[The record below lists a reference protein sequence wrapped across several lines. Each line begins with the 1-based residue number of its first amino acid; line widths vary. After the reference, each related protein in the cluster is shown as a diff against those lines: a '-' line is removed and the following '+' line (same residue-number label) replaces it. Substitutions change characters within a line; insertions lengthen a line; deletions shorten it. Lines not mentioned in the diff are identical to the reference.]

1 MSTMTVHLNPDL
13 RAALIEQGWDGDEQG
28 PRLLLVGS
36 KFGNK
41 KHRHLQLEVRDAGK
55 VRLYIHPSVRGSADL
70 KAQTIDV
77 TNRNWAKSLAR
88 WVSLACFTLQDV
100 WQKED
105 AQKACRD
112 LRQRRRAETLAAI
125 LEPIGVSPEEF
136 GTIAK
141 VDWGWVTDDEIPTHT
156 PELHGVTVQDLFGQ
170 PTTDWDG
177 ATRVRKVARLFTF
190 LQQEGWR

>member
-13 RAALIEQGWDGDEQG
+13 RAALIDQGWSGDEQG

-36 KFGNK
+36 QFANK
-41 KHRHLQLEVRDAGK
+41 RHRHVHLEVRDAGK
-55 VRLYIHPSVRGSADL
+55 VRLYIHPSVRISADL

-88 WVSLACFTLQDV
+88 WVSLACFTLQDL

-105 AQKACRD
+105 AQKACKE
-112 LRQRRRAETLAAI
+112 LLERRRAETMAAI
-125 LEPIGVSPEEF
+125 LEPIGVSLEEF
-136 GTIAK
+136 KTLAK
-141 VDWGWVTDDEIPTHT
+141 VSWGWVTDDEVPARA
-156 PELHGVTVQDLFGQ
+156 PEVDYVTVGDLFG
-170 PTTDWDG
+170 PSTTYWDG